1 MTKYLIGKIAYSVM
15 CLMAVGLAFLVADT
29 IEVFGLCL
37 MLAILSGLAVVAIEI
52 EEARDNEAQ

>member
-15 CLMAVGLAFLVADT
+15 CLIGVGLAFLVADT

-37 MLAILSGLAVVAIEI
+37 MITILSGFAVVAIEM
-52 EEARDNEAQ
+52 EELKDKD